1 MTLFKLSI
9 VVLVIGIISVL
20 TYQWITSPVHIN
32 NFSPDIEYDYIIV
45 GAGTAGCVLANRL
58 TEDPN
63 TTVLLLEAGPL
74 DTKHG
79 LKIPLI
85 SALFY
90 NSDIDWQYKTV
101 PQRNGFVASKD
112 RVVVLPA
119 GKVVGGTSSI
129 NTLFYVRGNPTDYD
143 GWAAAGAEGW
153 NYDEVLPYFLK
164 SENSLLGEDSK
175 YHSTGGP
182 LTVSYST
189 SASSVFGDAFL
200 KAGKNLG
207 YTVGDYNGESQFR
220 FSRLQAMIENG
231 KRVSSADAFLHPVI
245 DRDNLYIGTGVVVQ
259 KVLFNEDNSKAIGV
273 KYIQGDVEQIVK
285 AKKEIILSAGAI
297 RSPHILLLSGI
308 GPVSQLHELGIKT
321 VSDLP
326 VGRNLRDHM
335 FMGIE
340 FVLHSEHEWYDMVVH
355 PSTIMKFDVF
365 YRYLVHGSG
374 PLSELVSSAVVFL
387 NMNENMTCP
396 DLELA
401 IAETVI
407 SGGDLWENWGV
418 SRKQVFGDI
427 DLDALRGYTF
437 VMCPLDLKSV
447 GELTLNKT
455 HPLSQPIIDPHY
467 LEDPNDMEAFKDAIK
482 MAQKIGKTPPL
493 YREGVKLAA
502 ELAKSPYEYDSE
514 KFWEW
519 FIEHMAHSSFHYCGT
534 CKMGAIDDTS
544 TVVDPTLKVKGL
556 RVVDASVMPK
566 LPSGNPV
573 AAVYMIAEKAAD
585 MIKADS
591 RN

>member
-1 MTLFKLSI
+1 M
-9 VVLVIGIISVL
+9 
-20 TYQWITSPVHIN
+20 
-32 NFSPDIEYDYIIV
+32 
-45 GAGTAGCVLANRL
+45 
-58 TEDPN
+58 
-63 TTVLLLEAGPL
+63 
-74 DTKHG
+74 
-79 LKIPLI
+79 
-85 SALFY
+85 
-90 NSDIDWQYKTV
+90 
-101 PQRNGFVASKD
+101 
-112 RVVVLPA
+112 
-119 GKVVGGTSSI
+119 
-129 NTLFYVRGNPTDYD
+129 
-143 GWAAAGAEGW
+143 
-153 NYDEVLPYFLK
+153 
-164 SENSLLGEDSK
+164 
-175 YHSTGGP
+175 
-182 LTVSYST
+182 
-189 SASSVFGDAFL
+189 
-200 KAGKNLG
+200 
-207 YTVGDYNGESQFR
+207 
-220 FSRLQAMIENG
+220 
-231 KRVSSADAFLHPVI
+231 
-245 DRDNLYIGTGVVVQ
+245 
-259 KVLFNEDNSKAIGV
+259 
-273 KYIQGDVEQIVK
+273 
-285 AKKEIILSAGAI
+285 SAGAI

-326 VGRNLRDHM
+326 VGRNLCDHM

-340 FVLHSEHEWYDMVVH
+340 FVLPSEHEWYDMVVH

-544 TVVDPTLKVKGL
+544 TVVDPTLKVKGVKGL